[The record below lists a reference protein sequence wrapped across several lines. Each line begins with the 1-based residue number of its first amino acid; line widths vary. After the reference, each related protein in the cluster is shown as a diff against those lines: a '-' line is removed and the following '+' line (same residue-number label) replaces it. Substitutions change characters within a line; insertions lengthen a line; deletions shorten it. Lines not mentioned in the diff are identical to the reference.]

1 MTGFQPA
8 GNITYHDESGFL
20 LNAYAKLAILML
32 FEEVGRRMRLA
43 GVRANRDM
51 SQHFL
56 TDDTVLG
63 MIIRKSEKLVD
74 GVVVEIGAGLGTLTE
89 ALCKRAKSVIAY
101 EPDEKMARFLMSV
114 LPPKFKNLEIREK
127 FINRYELDRLVEELA
142 PTKFSLVS
150 NLPYS
155 ITSEFLLWL
164 IANSGKVLGA
174 VIMIQNE
181 VAKRLTASPGSKAY
195 GALSVF
201 AQTFVSVNE
210 IMFVPRTA
218 FYPVPQVDSALVS
231 IYALPNQPSVKD
243 WDKYF
248 RLISGAF
255 KHRRKTIS
263 NAIGITFPHLNRT
276 QILKVLSRVNILAD
290 RRGDTLSR
298 EEFLALSDELTRTR
312 KVEGTIHPPDIE
324 L

>member
-1 MTGFQPA
+1 
-8 GNITYHDESGFL
+8 
-20 LNAYAKLAILML
+20 ML
-32 FEEVGRRMRLA
+32 FEEVERRMRLA
-43 GVRANRDM
+43 GVRARKDM

-56 TDDTVLG
+56 TDDSVLG

-89 ALCKRAKSVIAY
+89 ALCKRAKFVIAY
-101 EPDEKMARFLMSV
+101 EPDEKMARFLISG
-114 LPPKFKNLEIREK
+114 LQAKFKNLEIREK
-127 FINRYELDRLVEELA
+127 FINRYELDRLLEELA

-174 VIMIQNE
+174 LVMIQND
-181 VAKRLTASPGSKAY
+181 VAKRLTASPASKAY

-201 AQTFVSVNE
+201 AQSFVSVNE
-210 IMFVPRTA
+210 VMFVPKTA

-243 WDKYF
+243 WQRYF

-255 KHRRKTIS
+255 KHRRKTIA
-263 NAIGITFPHLNRT
+263 NALTITFPHLNRT
-276 QILKVLSRVNILAD
+276 EILKVLSRVDILPD
-290 RRGDTLSR
+290 RRGDTLTR
-298 EEFLALSDELTRTR
+298 EEFLALSDELSRTR
-312 KVEGTIHPPDIE
+312 KLAGTIHPSDIE